1 MERAALRDH
10 ITALL
15 NFIVRDLETYQSV
28 QESVDKSKGLGP
40 DATASDSPGE
50 SHAEQ
55 RFTGGFDTVEM
66 ISEFRALRSSI
77 IRLWAPAARKGEK
90 HSAEDFADL
99 IRFNESIDQVM
110 TESLV
115 RYTEKITAAR
125 TLFLGT
131 LMHDLRNPLNA
142 VLASAQRLLRAN
154 NLDNRQTQ
162 LVSQIETS
170 TGHIGDLVSFLI
182 DEVRIRLHRGLPLSP
197 APMNMEEAVHAAV
210 REIRAAYPQRTISLV
225 TSGNLEVEWD
235 YTRIA
240 QLLSNLIGNA
250 IHHGPPDDNISVTAK
265 GIPGHVILT
274 FHNNGI
280 PIPAALLPRIFDPLT
295 RGPLTANKQAGSPSL
310 GLGLFIT
317 RGIVEAHHGTI
328 EVTSDAANG
337 TLFTVQMPRIV
348 RATPIDPF
356 VPRLLS

>member
-1 MERAALRDH
+1 MGRAALRDH

-15 NFIVRDLETYQSV
+15 DFIALDLETYQSA
-28 QESVDKSKGLGP
+28 QQSADKSKGRGP
-40 DATASDSPGE
+40 DAAAADSAGE

-55 RFTGGFDTVEM
+55 RFIDGFDTVEM
-66 ISEFRALRSSI
+66 ISEFRALRASI
-77 IRLWAPAARKGEK
+77 INLWTPNEKKAA
-90 HSAEDFADL
+90 DNFADL
-99 IRFNESIDQVM
+99 VRFNESIDQIL

-115 RYTEKITAAR
+115 RYAEKITAAR

-235 YTRIA
+235 DTRIA

-250 IHHGPPDDNISVTAK
+250 IHHGPPDDNISVTVK
-265 GIPGHVILT
+265 GVPGSVILT
-274 FHNNGI
+274 FHNNGT

-295 RGPLTANKQAGSPSL
+295 RGPLTPHKPGGSHSL

-317 RGIVEAHHGTI
+317 QGIVEAHGGTI
-328 EVTSDAANG
+328 HAASDAASG
-337 TLFTVQMPRIV
+337 TLFTVQMPRIA
-348 RATPIDPF
+348 RTTPADPLE
-356 VPRLLS
+356 PGPLS